1 MSTIQVSGLG
11 SGLDYDSWIEELVA
25 IKQAEIDTLSSKVT
39 SINSQVDALS
49 SLETNYSDLLTAIQ
63 KITDANLNS
72 TDNVFTQKKA
82 SSSSE
87 AISASVTAA
96 ANAQTVRVSVS
107 NLATSTVAK
116 SASVAASTIDSS
128 TLVSEIAG
136 GSITEGNFSIYV
148 NGTKHSIAVDSDA
161 TLGTLLSSIQTET
174 GLNASITD
182 GKISIGAGSTDTI
195 TIGSNADTSNFAKVT
210 ALVKNTDG
218 YYQSNRTIFDTDT
231 TEAITS
237 ASFAAGTITA
247 GKFKIGNDEFEVT
260 ASKSLN
266 DIIKEI
272 NNSKDAGVSAYWD
285 ANAGKLV
292 LESTDGGA
300 VNINVEAGTSNFT
313 DIMKLTS
320 SGALATGSQTLGTN
334 ALLTINGT
342 EITSASN
349 TITSDISGISGL
361 TLTLNDTTSSTA
373 KISITNDTTTTVDA
387 IKSFVDAYNNV
398 ISNTKTATSSTG
410 YLKGESVLTMLA
422 TTLRSSATSAN
433 SDTATYKMLANI
445 GITTGAFSTDTSTD
459 TSQLVVDTEKLTKA
473 LQENPDAVMKLLLGD
488 TTAGTTG
495 VLTKVKTTVDS
506 ALDAEKGFFTTRK
519 ESFESQIDRVE
530 EKIDRKTLALEKYQ
544 KQLETKFAIMDEF
557 ISKMQSQADQIDSLI
572 SSLTSSKENK

>member
-1 MSTIQVSGLG
+1 MATIQVSGLG
-11 SGLDYDSWIEELVA
+11 SGLDYDSWIEKLVA
-25 IKQAEIDTLSSKVT
+25 IKQADIDTLSSKVT
-39 SINSQVDALS
+39 SINSQVGALS
-49 SLETNYSDLLTAIQ
+49 SLKTNYSDLLTAIQ

-231 TEAITS
+231 TEALTS

-373 KISITNDTTTTVDA
+373 KISITNDTSTTVDA

-530 EKIDRKTLALEKYQ
+530 EKIDKKTLALEKYQ